1 MSAPNGAAS
10 HHQAPTQVP
19 VPGSLPAPLRPLL
32 PPLPPLQHLQ
42 SLPPLS
48 LYVHIPWCV
57 RKCPYCDFN
66 SHGQRQPLPEADYV
80 AALTADLDAAL
91 PDIAGREIV
100 SIFFGGGTPSLFS
113 GHAIDAILTAI
124 RARLPLARDAE
135 ITLEANP
142 GTAEAEKF
150 AAFRAAGI
158 NRLSLGIQ
166 SFNPAHLQALGR
178 IHDDGEARRAIE
190 IALRHFDAINLDLM
204 YGLPQQ
210 TLEQALADLGQAMHY
225 APAHLS
231 CYQLAIEPN
240 TAFAARPP
248 ALDADLAADMQE
260 AIEKQLA
267 AAGYL
272 HYETSAF
279 ALPGRSCRHN
289 LNYWTFGD
297 YLGIGAGAH
306 SKLTQLLNTCPHTC
320 TNTCTDTTSSQS
332 SPSDAPAGA
341 SLSAGAQQNPFRIFR
356 QVRWAQP
363 GRYMAQ
369 AAAGHACQ
377 ETWSV
382 DDSELPGEFLMNA
395 LRLNQGFDAAL
406 FSQRTGLPLT
416 CIETPLQQAVAE
428 GLIEWRA
435 APTPSDVNAP
445 ATQTRPDSPPAP
457 AATAAPAKPD
467 RAGVSSLIV
476 PTALGR
482 RFLNRLLALFLP

>member
-10 HHQAPTQVP
+10 HPQAPTQVP

-32 PPLPPLQHLQ
+32 PPPQPHQPLH

-66 SHGQRQPLPEADYV
+66 SHGQRQPLPEADYI

-100 SIFFGGGTPSLFS
+100 SIFFGGGTPSLFP
-113 GHAIDAILTAI
+113 GHAIDAILTTI

-210 TLEQALADLGQAMHY
+210 TLDQALADLGQAMRY

-260 AIEKQLA
+260 AIEKRLA

-320 TNTCTDTTSSQS
+320 TNTCTDTSSSQS

-363 GRYMAQ
+363 GRYMVQ

-382 DDSELPGEFLMNA
+382 DDSELAGEFMMNA

-416 CIETPLQQAVAE
+416 RIETPLQQAVAE
-428 GLIEWRA
+428 GLIEWRT
-435 APTPSDVNAP
+435 APITSDVNALV
-445 ATQTRPDSPPAP
+445 TQTRPDSPSAP
-457 AATAAPAKPD
+457 AAPATLAKPD
-467 RAGVSSLIV
+467 QAGVSGFIV